1 MCVPCVLREHDSDLR
16 NGVLAQRLVTIF
28 SLLPLVRSCDLG
40 KWLCQ
45 GVDAAFD
52 SAEAEVAAAE
62 ASLEQYLAEI
72 RRRLGRG
79 ISYVNLNK
87 ESHLLEVPEVRPL
100 ALAHPYVHHRPVLHH
115 EPWST
120 KMQLKAL
127 GPLHHFVSY
136 NIEQPHE
143 PHVNS
148 I

>member
-1 MCVPCVLREHDSDLR
+1 MIIS
-16 NGVLAQRLVTIF
+16 

-40 KWLCQ
+40 RWLCQ

-79 ISYVNLNK
+79 ISFVNLNK
-87 ESHLLEVPEVRPL
+87 ENHLLEVPEVRPL
-100 ALAHPYVHHRPVLHH
+100 VLAHLNVHNRPVLHH
-115 EPWST
+115 EACST
-120 KMQLKAL
+120 KMQLKAF

-136 NIEQPHE
+136 NVEEPHE
-143 PHVNS
+143 PHLTN
-148 I
+148 